1 MKRILNIVKKR
12 WYLVILIILGVIG
25 FFYQRSTA
33 QAKIAKADSYIVK
46 RQTLKDELSLSG
58 KVEANEHVTL
68 RFQTSGL
75 LTWIGVKEGEWVK
88 KYQTLASLDQRD
100 VQKRLQKYLN
110 TYQKTRWDY
119 DQTAQDSQLK
129 YIGGLSEDARR
140 EALRVLDKSQFD
152 LNNAVIDV
160 ELQDLARQYSYLNT
174 PIEGLIVRIDSPFS
188 GVNITPAGAE
198 IEVVNPSTVYF
209 SVTAD
214 QTEVIKLKE
223 GITAEIS
230 LDSYPDKP
238 ISGAVKSIS
247 FIPKTG
253 ETGTVYEVKLMLN
266 QTNMNYQY
274 RIGMTGDATFA
285 LKEVPDVIAI
295 PTTFIKTEGK
305 KKYVFTDINKSK
317 RIYIKV
323 GLEIDNETEIL
334 SGVKEGDVIY

>member
-1 MKRILNIVKKR
+1 MLKWLKKR
-12 WYLVILIILGVIG
+12 WYVIILVAIGLVG
-25 FFYQRSTA
+25 FFYQKSIT
-33 QAKIAKADSYIVK
+33 QAKITKADSYTVK
-46 RQTLKDELSLSG
+46 KQTLKDELTLSG
-58 KVEANEHVTL
+58 NIEADEHVFL

-75 LTWIGVKEGEWVK
+75 LTWVGVKEGDWVK

-110 TYQKTRWDY
+110 SYQKTRWDY
-119 DQTAQDSQLK
+119 DQTVEDSQIK

-140 EALRVLDKSQFD
+140 EALRVLDKAQFD

-174 PIEGLIVRIDSPFS
+174 PIEGLVVRIDSPFS

-198 IEVVNPSTVYF
+198 IEVINPSTIYF

-223 GITAEIS
+223 GLSAQIS

-238 ISGAVKSIS
+238 ISGTVKSIA

-253 ETGTVYEVKLMLN
+253 ETGTVYQVKLIVN
-266 QTNMNYQY
+266 QDNKNYKY
-274 RIGMTGDATFA
+274 RLGMTGDTTFVLREIPDA
-285 LKEVPDVIAI
+285 LVI
-295 PTTFIKTEGK
+295 PTSFIKTEGK
-305 KKYVFTDINKSK
+305 NKYVFIDEKKSK
-317 RIYIKV
+317 RIDIKTGV
-323 GLEIDNETEIL
+323 EIDNQTEIVKGL
-334 SGVKEGDVIY
+334 KEGDVIY

>member
-1 MKRILNIVKKR
+1 VKKILNFLKKR
-12 WYLVILIILGVIG
+12 WYLVLLVIIGVVG
-25 FFYQRSTA
+25 FFYQRSAA
-33 QAKIAKADSYIVK
+33 QAIVAKTDSYTVK

-58 KVEANEHVTL
+58 KVEADEHVVL

-75 LTWIGVKEGEWVK
+75 LSWVGVKEGEWIK

-119 DQTAQDSQLK
+119 DQTTEDSQLK

-214 QTEVIKLKE
+214 QTEVIKLRD
-223 GITAEIS
+223 GLTAEIS

-238 ISGAVKSIS
+238 ISGVIKSIS

-253 ETGTVYEVKLMLN
+253 ETGTVYQVKLMLN

-285 LKEVPDVIAI
+285 LKEIPEVIAI

-305 KKYVFTDINKSK
+305 KKYVFSDAQKTK
-317 RIYIKV
+317 RVYIKL
-323 GLEIDNETEIL
+323 GMEIDNQTEVL
-334 SGVKEGDVIY
+334 NGLKEGDVIY

>member
-1 MKRILNIVKKR
+1 MKKVRVFFKKR
-12 WYLVILIILGVIG
+12 WYLVFLVIIGVVV
-25 FFYQRSTA
+25 FFYQRSVT
-33 QAKIAKADSYIVK
+33 QAKVSKTESYTVK
-46 RQTLKDELSLSG
+46 KQTIKDELTLSG
-58 KVEANEHVTL
+58 NIEADGHVVL

-75 LTWIGVKEGEWVK
+75 LSWVGVKEGDWVK

-119 DQTAQDSQLK
+119 DQTTQDSQLK

-140 EALRVLDKSQFD
+140 KALRVLDKSQFD

-174 PIEGLIVRIDSPFS
+174 PIEGLLVRVDSPFS

-198 IEVVNPSTVYF
+198 FEVIDPSTIYF

-214 QTEVIKLKE
+214 QTDVIKIKE
-223 GITAEIS
+223 KLSAEIS

-238 ISGAVKSIS
+238 ISGIVKSIA

-253 ETGTVYEVKLMLN
+253 ETGTVYQVKLTIN
-266 QTNMNYQY
+266 NSNNNYQY
-274 RIGMTGDATFA
+274 RIGMTGDAVFS
-285 LKEVPDVIAI
+285 LKEIPDVIAI
-295 PTTFIKTEGK
+295 PTTLIKTEGK
-305 KKYVFTDINKSK
+305 KKYVFTDVKKTK
-317 RIYIKV
+317 RTYIKV
-323 GLEIDNETEIL
+323 GLEIDNQTEVL
-334 SGVKEGDVIY
+334 SGLKEGDVIY